1 MLGMQFGVVTL
12 GTLLRQAKLTFLQT
26 LFAKCRS
33 FSTKSCSS
41 VYGSRYLKLGS
52 ITAAIR
58 KRVSYVRLRKGTKSG
73 NKINL
78 KYSWHIEDLKA
89 ISAHA

>member
-12 GTLLRQAKLTFLQT
+12 GTLLRQAKLKFLQT
-26 LFAKCRS
+26 VCKMQVLLNEKLFFCAS
-33 FSTKSCSS
+33 
-41 VYGSRYLKLGS
+41 LQQLE
-52 ITAAIR
+52 
-58 KRVSYVRLRKGTKSG
+58 KRVSYVRLRKRTKSG
-73 NKINL
+73 KKINL